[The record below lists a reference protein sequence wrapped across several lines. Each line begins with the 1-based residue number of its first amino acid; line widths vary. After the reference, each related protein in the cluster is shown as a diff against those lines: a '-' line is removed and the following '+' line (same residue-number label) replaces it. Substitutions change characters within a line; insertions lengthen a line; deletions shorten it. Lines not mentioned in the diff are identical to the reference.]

1 MILFRYL
8 TTNLVKCVNFISLLG
23 LTMEY
28 QSMALT
34 FWNFTR
40 ELTNTI
46 HVRMASLCWYT
57 AGESHNVML
66 YVLVYY
72 LLLMYVCS
80 AGVGRTGTFIA
91 IDIEIQRIDNDSLV
105 DVHNSVCRLRFWRN
119 FMVQTVVRYDP
130 FTHKTIYS
138 AMFYNSTHMVKIFI
152 MFTAVIRAS

>member
-1 MILFRYL
+1 
-8 TTNLVKCVNFISLLG
+8 
-23 LTMEY
+23 
-28 QSMALT
+28 MALT

-105 DVHNSVCRLRFWRN
+105 DVHNGVCRLRFWRN

-130 FTHKTIYS
+130 FTCITIYGVVL
-138 AMFYNSTHMVKIFI
+138 YNGKYMVYCCCYKIHLN
-152 MFTAVIRAS
+152 TLSKVSHS

>member
-1 MILFRYL
+1 
-8 TTNLVKCVNFISLLG
+8 
-23 LTMEY
+23 MEY
-28 QSMALT
+28 RSTALT

-119 FMVQTVVRYDP
+119 FMVQTVVRYNL
-130 FTHKTIYS
+130 FTCITIHGKMCYIGT
-138 AMFYNSTHMVKIFI
+138 FMVKIFI
-152 MFTAVIRAS
+152 MFTVVVRSTYTCTK